1 MNKND
6 NLASPAG
13 DLVLPGGRVGFLL
26 LHGLGGS
33 PVELRFLAQ
42 GLNRAGH
49 TVHAPLL
56 RGHGGSPA
64 ELEATTWQDWYQSTE
79 EALERLASRCD
90 VVIAGGIS
98 VGAVLALRLAA
109 HRPDD
114 VKATALYA
122 PTLWPNGWAIPRSL
136 ELFKVINDRFSAN
149 LFHFRERAP
158 YGIKDERI
166 RKFVLDSLQSNGKP
180 MDEIFG
186 RRGGVVLQFRWLVK
200 DMMRTAGNVRQPTLI
215 FHPRHDDQSDLRN
228 TFKLQRRLG
237 GLVETVVLDDSY
249 HMVTLDRQRGL
260 VTERSISFA
269 EGVLKR
275 VEAVAA
281 MARARR
287 GQVAAE

>member
-1 MNKND
+1 MKKND
-6 NLASPAG
+6 NLTSPAG
-13 DLVLPGGRVGFLL
+13 DLVLSGGRVGFLL

-42 GLNRAGH
+42 GLNRAGY

-56 RGHGGSPA
+56 CGHGGSPA
-64 ELEATTWQDWYQSTE
+64 DLEATTWQDWYQSTE
-79 EALERLASRCD
+79 AALDRLAEHCD
-90 VVIAGGIS
+90 VIIAGGIS

-109 HRPDD
+109 HRQHD
-114 VKATALYA
+114 VQATALYA

-136 ELFKVINDRFSAN
+136 ELFKLINDRFSAN

-166 RKFVLDSLQSNGKP
+166 RRFVLDSLQSNGKP
-180 MDEIFG
+180 IDEIFG

-200 DMMRTAGNVRQPTLI
+200 DMMRTVQDVRQPTLI

-228 TFKLQRRLG
+228 TFKLQRKLG

-260 VTERSISFA
+260 VIDRSVTFA
-269 EGVLKR
+269 ADVLR
-275 VEAVAA
+275 RAEAAAA
-281 MARARR
+281 MERARR